1 MKIGV
6 FFESLVNSGGG
17 ISASLTRLNFLTK
30 SLENKDSYIC
40 FVTNKHSY
48 EFLKKKNFDNLIY
61 FKINFFFKLLLFLH
75 SITFTKKIFSI
86 LKILNPLEKYLGKHI
101 K

>member
-48 EFLKKKNFDNLIY
+48 EFLKKKKF
-61 FKINFFFKLLLFLH
+61 
-75 SITFTKKIFSI
+75 
-86 LKILNPLEKYLGKHI
+86 
-101 K
+101 